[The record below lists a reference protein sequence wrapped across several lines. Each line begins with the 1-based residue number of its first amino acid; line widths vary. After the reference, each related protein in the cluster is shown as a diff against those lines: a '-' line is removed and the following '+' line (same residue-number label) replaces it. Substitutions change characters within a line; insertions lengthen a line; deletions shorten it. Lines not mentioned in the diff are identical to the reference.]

1 MEKIFDG
8 LKVVELAAVLAG
20 PSVGMFF
27 AELGAEVLKV
37 ENSKTNGDVTRSW
50 KLASEDSNHPFSA
63 YYSSV
68 NWGKKSI
75 FLDLRNKADFK
86 KLETELQKADVVL
99 LNYKAGDAE
108 KFGLDYAAIKKIQPN
123 IIYGEISGFTDSK
136 RIAYDVVLQAESGF
150 MYMNGSPKENPLKV
164 PIAFID
170 LFAAHQL
177 KEGILLAMLQQHKKK
192 QAIKVS
198 VSLYDAALA
207 ALANQAT
214 NWLMGKHIPQP
225 IGSLHPNIAP
235 YGESFLTKD
244 NKKIVLAI
252 GNEGQFTRLCELLEI
267 EALIKDQ
274 RYANNQNRVKNR
286 ETLAEQIACKI
297 KNWNRENLL
306 AQMIANNIPA
316 GAIRN
321 MKEVFAQDSA
331 TQQLI
336 QEEKEG
342 HILKTVKGNAFK
354 ISLG

>member
-8 LKVVELAAVLAG
+8 LKVVELASVLAG

-27 AELGAEVLKV
+27 AELGATVLKV
-37 ENSKTNGDVTRSW
+37 ENAQSNGDVSRSW

-68 NWGKKSI
+68 NWGKESV
-75 FLDLRNKADFK
+75 FWNLTDEADFE
-86 KLETELQKADVVL
+86 KLKTTLQTADVVL
-99 LNYKAGDAE
+99 INYKAGDAE

-123 IIYGEISGFTDSK
+123 IIYGEISGFSDSN

-150 MYMNGSPKENPLKV
+150 MYMNGSQNENPLKMPV
-164 PIAFID
+164 AFID

-177 KEGILLAMLQQHKKK
+177 KEGILLALLQQQKKK

-198 VSLYDAALA
+198 VSLYDAALS

-235 YGESFLTKD
+235 YGEWFLTKD
-244 NKKIVLAI
+244 NKKIVLAV
-252 GNEGQFTRLCELLEI
+252 GNEGQFNRLCKLLSI
-267 EALIKDQ
+267 EALITDQ
-274 RYANNQNRVKNR
+274 RYNQNQNRVKNR
-286 ETLAEQIACKI
+286 EALAKIIGNEIAK
-297 KNWNRENLL
+297 WNRETLL
-306 AQMIANNIPA
+306 DQMIASNIPA

-321 MKEVFAQDSA
+321 MKEVFEQDSA
-331 TQQLI
+331 KQQLI
-336 QEEKEG
+336 EEEKEG
-342 HILKTVKGNAFK
+342 KLLKTVKGNAFK
-354 ISLG
+354 LTFG